1 MFEFLSTHEG
11 QRVTAFVT
19 ALVIIAAFIIGAHP
33 FKKKKRLVLASAT
46 NPNLWTAG
54 DYYIFLNSLIR
65 ASKTLED
72 LQETMQLI
80 EGYFDKVFRVP
91 VSTGERKKYYARL
104 LETYC
109 EMESKF
115 ELIPVTLYKN

>member
-1 MFEFLSTHEG
+1 MFEFLSTPEG

-72 LQETMQLI
+72 LQETMPLI
-80 EGYFDKVFRVP
+80 EGYFDKAFRVP
-91 VSTGERKKYYARL
+91 VSTGDRKKNYARL
-104 LETYC
+104 LESYC
-109 EMESKF
+109 EMESQF
-115 ELIPVTLYKN
+115 ELIPVTLCKN